1 LTGDVILQTRNLGK
15 QYKQRW
21 AVHHLNLE
29 VHRGDV
35 FGFLGPNGAGKS
47 TTIRMLLSLIKPTEG
62 DVFLFGYSLKKE
74 REKALHSIGG
84 IVEKPDF
91 YLYLTAN
98 RNLEIVGALNG
109 GTTRN
114 RVSEV
119 LELVGL
125 AQRASDK
132 VKTYSHG
139 MKQRLGIAQALL
151 SDPQL
156 VILDEPTSGLD
167 PQGMKEIRDLI
178 RHLAHDQNK
187 TVMLSSH
194 LLNEVEMVA
203 NRMAIINRGEMVKQ
217 GEVTTLLDE
226 GEKYVLVRGRPVAK
240 LRSVLKKH
248 KVVKK
253 AVERGGAFE
262 VTMSF
267 EDVPTLNRSLI
278 QNGIAVEALIPR
290 RSLEDF
296 FLSITE
302 NESKL

>member
-1 LTGDVILQTRNLGK
+1 MTGDVILQTRNLGK

-74 REKALHSIGG
+74 REKALRSIGG

-203 NRMAIINRGEMVKQ
+203 NWMAIINRGEMVKQ